1 MQRAKTTI
9 VNDAVTSRNFDRFLQ
24 NAKLPPRW
32 EGSVEKSEDVL
43 KMPVIIQ
50 DKLFADW
57 ISQYLKKD
65 PKFPKLGLLL

>member
-50 DKLFADW
+50 DKLFAD
-57 ISQYLKKD
+57 
-65 PKFPKLGLLL
+65 